1 MRSRALRRLVNE
13 TQRDHQTGRFH
24 RQSESYRS
32 RSRECKGKQSGYGR
46 KGAKAR
52 SGRSKRVGFEGGQT
66 PLYRRLPKKKG
77 FRPHVRTVY
86 VAVNAG
92 ALEGYEGE
100 MPLDLNALYN
110 APVKVLGDGELTTK
124 VQVRASG
131 FSASARQKI
140 EKAGGTCEVV

>member
-1 MRSRALRRLVNE
+1 MKLNE
-13 TQRDHQTGRFH
+13 MVRPEGFIDSPKVIGRGAG
-24 RQSESYRS
+24 SG
-32 RSRECKGKQSGYGR
+32 KGKQCGYGR

-86 VAVNAG
+86 VAVNIG

-110 APVKVLGDGELTTK
+110 GPVKILGDGELTTK
-124 VQVRASG
+124 IQVRASG
-131 FSASARQKI
+131 FSTSAREKI

>member
-1 MRSRALRRLVNE
+1 MKLNE
-13 TQRDHQTGRFH
+13 ITRPIGITDGKKIVGRGAG
-24 RQSESYRS
+24 SG
-32 RSRECKGKQSGYGR
+32 KGKQSGYGR

-77 FRPHVRTVY
+77 FRPHVRIVY
-86 VAVNAG
+86 VAVNVG

-100 MPLDLNALYN
+100 QPLDLNALYN
-110 APVKVLGDGELTTK
+110 APVKLLGSGELTTK
-124 VQVRASG
+124 VSVRASA
-131 FSASARQKI
+131 FSASAREKV

>member
-1 MRSRALRRLVNE
+1 MKLNE
-13 TQRDHQTGRFH
+13 MTRPEGFIDRKKTVGRGAG
-24 RQSESYRS
+24 SG
-32 RSRECKGKQSGYGR
+32 KGKQSGYGR

-77 FRPHVRTVY
+77 FRPPTRTVY
-86 VAVNAG
+86 VAVNVD

-100 MPLDLNALYN
+100 QPLDLNDLYN

-124 VQVRASG
+124 VQVRASA
-131 FSASARQKI
+131 FSASARDKI
-140 EKAGGTCEVV
+140 EKAGGTCEVI

>member
-1 MRSRALRRLVNE
+1 MKLNE
-13 TQRDHQTGRFH
+13 IVRPGGFIDSPKIVGRGAG
-24 RQSESYRS
+24 SG
-32 RSRECKGKQSGYGR
+32 KGKQSGHGR
-46 KGAKAR
+46 KGALAR

-77 FRPHVRTVY
+77 FRPPVRTMY
-86 VAVNAG
+86 VAVNIG

-110 APVKVLGDGELTTK
+110 APVKLLGDGELTTK

-131 FSASARQKI
+131 FSASAREKI